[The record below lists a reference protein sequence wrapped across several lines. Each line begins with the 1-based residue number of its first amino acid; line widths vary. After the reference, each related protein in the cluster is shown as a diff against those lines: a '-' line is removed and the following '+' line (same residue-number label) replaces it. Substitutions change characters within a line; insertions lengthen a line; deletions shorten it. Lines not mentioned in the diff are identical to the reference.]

1 MKGKYF
7 RSAIFCILL
16 IYCII
21 AVARMFFHQNEYQW
35 DFKIYYYAAKVYA
48 EALNPYDTA
57 VVSHSAGEALNSYNQ
72 PPFTLFIFMPFSL
85 LSYSTAY
92 CCFLF
97 LKCIMVGGLLY
108 VWRTYFLDK
117 EIDTMFCLILLFGFR
132 SALYLDIRAGN
143 INMLEQLAVWLA
155 FLCYLRR
162 RLVPFCVLIFG
173 GATLKI
179 LTVVFLGLLLISKD
193 GKKYK
198 YLFISLLILVM
209 IFIISYMADPYMF
222 NSFVSNAFTKMQDER
237 GLHQPS
243 TLALLRDGIKV
254 LHPGIGLQALT
265 TASTVLYAMVC
276 IVVLV
281 MTSRALNI
289 LMSGRFR
296 DGDKVMIFLACFA
309 YALVMPRFKD
319 YYYIQL
325 LVPTYYIIRYA
336 RSVKSYIPF
345 FVLVIL
351 FSILSPESPLP
362 GFKRL
367 NNLMT
372 LFWEYYPLAL
382 AFGGWLL
389 YLYEI
394 DSTAREKP
402 ENSVL

>member
-1 MKGKYF
+1 
-7 RSAIFCILL
+7 
-16 IYCII
+16 
-21 AVARMFFHQNEYQW
+21 
-35 DFKIYYYAAKVYA
+35 
-48 EALNPYDTA
+48 
-57 VVSHSAGEALNSYNQ
+57 
-72 PPFTLFIFMPFSL
+72 
-85 LSYSTAY
+85 
-92 CCFLF
+92 
-97 LKCIMVGGLLY
+97 
-108 VWRTYFLDK
+108 
-117 EIDTMFCLILLFGFR
+117 
-132 SALYLDIRAGN
+132 
-143 INMLEQLAVWLA
+143 
-155 FLCYLRR
+155 
-162 RLVPFCVLIFG
+162 
-173 GATLKI
+173 
-179 LTVVFLGLLLISKD
+179 
-193 GKKYK
+193 
-198 YLFISLLILVM
+198 
-209 IFIISYMADPYMF
+209 MF

-394 DSTAREKP
+394 DSPAREKP